1 MQHARL
7 RRFSWATLGVTLAVI
22 LWGAYVRVSGS
33 GAGCGKE
40 WPICRGKVIPNM
52 TSLETMIEYAHR
64 ASSGFVTALAAIQL
78 IWALRTLAKDHP
90 GRRGAML
97 SMFFMITEGAVGAAI
112 VLFERVAQDKS
123 AARAAWMSLHLC
135 NTFLLIASL
144 ALTAWWMS
152 GRPLPRL
159 RGHGAVGGLV
169 LGGFAGL
176 MLVGVTGAL
185 TALGDTLF
193 GAKTLAE
200 GVAADF
206 SPTAHF
212 LQQVRVSHPIAAVL
226 AALYLVYARKGIEA
240 GRGPETKRLSN
251 ALAALLVTQ
260 LLLGVV
266 NLMLLAPAWM
276 QMVHLLVADL
286 VWITFVIFSAT
297 ALADRDGRASIPAG
311 AAAARS

>member
-1 MQHARL
+1 MAHARL

-40 WPICRGKVIPNM
+40 WPICKGKVIPTM

-64 ASSGFVTALAAIQL
+64 ASSGFVTALVVIQL
-78 IWALRTLAKDHP
+78 VWALRALPREHP
-90 GRRGAML
+90 GRRGAMA
-97 SMFFMITEGAVGAAI
+97 STFFMITEGAVGAAI
-112 VLFERVAQDKS
+112 VLFERVAHDKS

-135 NTFLLIASL
+135 NTFMLIAAL
-144 ALTAWWMS
+144 ALTAWWI
-152 GRPLPRL
+152 GDRPLPRL

-169 LGGFAGL
+169 LGGLAGL
-176 MLVGVTGAL
+176 LIVGVTGAL

-193 GAKTLAE
+193 SAKSLAE

-212 LQQVRVSHPIAAVL
+212 LQQIRVTHPIAAVL
-226 AALYLVYARKGIEA
+226 AGLYLLYARKAIEA
-240 GRGPETKRLSN
+240 GRGPETRRLSN
-251 ALAALLVTQ
+251 ALAALIIIQ

-266 NLMLLAPAWM
+266 NMMLLAPALM
-276 QMVHLLVADL
+276 QMIHLLTADL

-297 ALADRDGRASIPAG
+297 ALAERGRDPIPDG
-311 AAAARS
+311 AAPARS